1 MCAPTR
7 FAMLGVTDICA
18 SMGRTLAA
26 RAYSYL
32 ELARAIPFDI
42 TAEDL
47 YQAMIRV
54 EEEA

>member
-1 MCAPTR
+1 
-7 FAMLGVTDICA
+7 MLGVTDICGFT
-18 SMGRTLAA
+18 GRTLAT

-32 ELARAIPFDI
+32 DLARAVPFDI
-42 TAEDL
+42 TTEDL